1 MGHIFISY
9 SHKDKEY
16 VHKLQDDLL
25 RQGFNVWI
33 DDRIDYG
40 TRWPKVIQDHL
51 DNCDAFIVIVSENSF
66 ESEWVQNEVT
76 RAKRIGKPFFPLL
89 LNGSPWLS
97 IESTQY
103 VDVTDGSLPPEKF
116 YQRLSRVTPRGE
128 QSERTPESDAEKIAK
143 AAPASNPGPEAAPV
157 KPKSSLSPKII
168 ALIVIIG
175 LVIIASGYGLSQL
188 FQPSS
193 PAPTQ
198 TVTATLYL
206 SPTAVPSQTSAP
218 ALTASQ
224 TPAATSAASVDL
236 SAEMVLVPA
245 GDFIMGSD
253 SGNADEKPVHTV
265 FLDAFY
271 FDKYKVTNAL
281 YKLCVDASV
290 CAAPKFKNSF
300 LRPTYYGDPRYDDY
314 PVIGVDWYMAKTY
327 CQWRGARLP
336 TEAEWEKAAR
346 GPDGRTYPWGEGI
359 DQSRANYNNNND
371 PNFVG
376 DTSKVDAYPNGV
388 SAYGAFDMA
397 GNVWEWVADIYD
409 ANYYASLTAPLA
421 NPLGPTTGQ
430 FRVIRGGSWQSN
442 GFTLRSSRRSWND
455 PSSANVY
462 IGFRCAKNP

>member
-9 SHKDKEY
+9 SHNDKGY
-16 VHKLQDDLL
+16 VHKLQEALL
-25 RQGFNVWI
+25 SQGFNVWI

-51 DNCDAFIVIVSENSF
+51 DDCDAFIVIVSENSF

-103 VDVTDGSLPPEKF
+103 VDVSDGSVPPEKF
-116 YQRLSRVTPRGE
+116 YSRLALVTPRGE
-128 QSERTPESDAEKIAK
+128 RSEGIPESGLEKMAR
-143 AAPASNPGPEAAPV
+143 AAPASISRPEAAPV
-157 KPKSSLSPKII
+157 KPKLNLSLKVIS
-168 ALIVIIG
+168 LIVVIG
-175 LVIIASGYGLSQL
+175 LVAIAAVFGLSQM
-188 FQPSS
+188 FQPSV
-193 PAPTQ
+193 PAPAQ
-198 TVTATLYL
+198 TVTATLNL
-206 SPTAVPSQTSAP
+206 SPTVVPSQTSAP
-218 ALTASQ
+218 SLTASQ
-224 TPAATSAASVDL
+224 TSAATPAVSVDQN
-236 SAEMVLVPA
+236 AEMILVPS
-245 GDFIMGSD
+245 GNFIMGSD
-253 SGNADEKPVHTV
+253 GGQADEKPVHTV

-300 LRPTYYGDPRYDDY
+300 LRPIYYGDPRYDQF

-327 CQWRGARLP
+327 CQWRAARLP

-409 ANYYASLTAPLA
+409 ANYYASLTSPIA
-421 NPLGPTTGQ
+421 NPLGPTTGD
-430 FRVIRGGSWQSN
+430 FRVIRGGSWNSN
-442 GFTLRSSRRSWND
+442 GFTLHSARRSWND
-455 PSSANVY
+455 PSNANVY
-462 IGFRCAKNP
+462 IGLRCARNP